1 MGFGGLLASSEFS
14 TVASKPTCANS
25 LSCPNCPKN
34 VVVQVATRQTCNCR
48 NFIWGTS
55 LLDPEVVSP
64 TRLHIEACGP
74 SVVFQELL
82 PVGFTSFLLC
92 VCVVSLS
99 FYICASTK
107 HTPCSC
113 KTWSLQTKALQHV
126 VSLYILLPE
135 EMPNIYIYI
144 YTQNIYIYYE
154 LGSATWGC
162 IWKNPVSPNRI
173 CDLAACFVLQ
183 DPRVPRTIQWLSTAT
198 SSTPEWLQG
207 VA

>member
-14 TVASKPTCANS
+14 TVASNPTCANS

-135 EMPNIYIYI
+135 EMPNIYIY
-144 YTQNIYIYYE
+144 TQNIYIYYE

-183 DPRVPRTIQWLSTAT
+183 DPCVPRTIQWLSTAT